1 MEYLR
6 YAYNNAFR
14 YPKRLI
20 TLIIAVALAIFG
32 ILSIVSVTT
41 NLQRMNDEMII
52 ELENNNINTKQLY
65 IKAQTLDAAVN
76 KELLSKVNALTESES
91 GYYFEK
97 FSDYLWRYSYLFPW
111 FEIENKINLELD
123 PILLDTSA
131 KEYGLADKI
140 IYGRYFSDDPN
151 EIILSV
157 DLLQG
162 FINKQEVFHT
172 GEVVLTDSERTNL
185 KKGGGEII
193 DPEDI
198 LGKSIDF
205 TYDALFGI
213 ETDSNN
219 KVLYTIS
226 ETESLSLKVVGIFD
240 PNVGYQTIGDSWIP
254 LSIKEE
260 FVSKNSKFAVYNPAN
275 VSLSGQIA
283 IRAHNPT
290 LITGLKQNITNMG
303 YIAVP
308 TVAEDVYV
316 KNQITQQIVYKN
328 LYQLALYSAIAISLV
343 SLIVMITLIVAERKY
358 DFILQRTLGAGNKQL
373 YTLFVLELLITTLIG
388 SLSGLWLT
396 LVFLQTGLDKLIGL
410 SYYLNGSIAALTIGA
425 VPLLTVI
432 IGILQLKS
440 SFKSIISVELARGE

>member
-1 MEYLR
+1 VNMEYFR

-14 YPKRLI
+14 YPRRLI
-20 TLIIAVALAIFG
+20 TLIIAVALATFG

-76 KELLSKVNALTESES
+76 QELLPKVNALAESES

-97 FSDYLWRYSYLFPW
+97 FSEYLWKYSYLFPW

-123 PILLDTSA
+123 SILLDTSA

-140 IYGRYFSDDPN
+140 INGRYFSDDPN

-157 DLLQG
+157 DLLQR
-162 FINKQEVFHT
+162 FINKQEVIQSE
-172 GEVVLTDSERTNL
+172 EVVLTDVDRTNVN
-185 KKGGGEII
+185 KGGGEII

-198 LGKSIDF
+198 LGKTIDF
-205 TYDALFGI
+205 TYDGLFRI
-213 ETDSNN
+213 ETDSY
-219 KVLYTIS
+219 KVS

-240 PNVGYQTIGDSWIP
+240 PNDGYQTIGDSWIP
-254 LSIKEE
+254 LSIKGE
-260 FVSKNSKFAVYNPAN
+260 FVSKNSEFAVYNPSN
-275 VSLSGQIA
+275 GSLSGQIA
-283 IRAHNPT
+283 IRAQNPT
-290 LITGLKQNITNMG
+290 LITGLKQNITDMG
-303 YIAVP
+303 YIATP

-316 KNQITQQIVYKN
+316 KNQITQQIVYKH

-358 DFILQRTLGAGNKQL
+358 DFILQRTIGAGKTQL
-373 YTLFVLELLITTLIG
+373 YTLFVLELLITSLIG
-388 SLSGLWLT
+388 SMSGLWMT

-410 SYYLNGSIAALTIGA
+410 SYYLNGYIAALTIVA

-432 IGILQLKS
+432 IGILQLNS